1 MELQVISLTL
11 HGLFMEPH
19 HGRHGKSL
27 FLTTLQHEVGQT
39 PPDSDPNLPE
49 FSRIT
54 IVIAGIP
61 YEWYS
66 YLESDKNTTKNN
78 LITRINQIDRLCSH
92 SFTPSSSS
100 ASVSRSSQ
108 NNSLNRNHLSP
119 PISLTFWI
127 NGNQGIGFYDPG
139 SNTTNMPLH
148 VLSNFCNIQFLKK
161 PSVFKTMSGDDQF
174 LDVAIISL
182 QVFSNT
188 ASIIVWIVNKPSFKY
203 DTLIGLDTIK
213 KFRLH
218 QDEFLSISQV
228 PFSPSPPVA
237 VSPISDN
244 LINWN
249 EAIPVDKFE
258 ANIEHLSLDRRSQ
271 ITSLIDK
278 YSQIINNR
286 SIQQAETVLLGGNV
300 EETESILLQNGL
312 IFRVIYLNSVY
323 VSHWIRILD
332 LVTKYKT
339 HVDTVLMC
347 R

>member
-1 MELQVISLTL
+1 
-11 HGLFMEPH
+11 
-19 HGRHGKSL
+19 
-27 FLTTLQHEVGQT
+27 
-39 PPDSDPNLPE
+39 
-49 FSRIT
+49 
-54 IVIAGIP
+54 
-61 YEWYS
+61 
-66 YLESDKNTTKNN
+66 
-78 LITRINQIDRLCSH
+78 
-92 SFTPSSSS
+92 
-100 ASVSRSSQ
+100 
-108 NNSLNRNHLSP
+108 
-119 PISLTFWI
+119 
-127 NGNQGIGFYDPG
+127 
-139 SNTTNMPLH
+139 MPLH

-278 YSQIINNR
+278 YSQVFARDNMTLV
-286 SIQQAETVLLGGNV
+286 Q
-300 EETESILLQNGL
+300 
-312 IFRVIYLNSVY
+312 YLNTKHISNC
-323 VSHWIRILD
+323 WIVNTYQKNLI
-332 LVTKYKT
+332 VI
-339 HVDTVLMC
+339 VLPIRPKLNGRWQTC
-347 R
+347 FIVV